1 MPDDGPVIGAA
12 TRRVAVS
19 EMVRLGLYW
28 FATSFHWGAL
38 LTIVIPA
45 EVLRFVP
52 EDRKGSALGVLI
64 AGGAVMA
71 MVLAPI
77 SGALSDR
84 STLPM
89 GRRRPFVIVGVLL
102 NCLGLIGL
110 RYAPTFASYLGAVLV
125 VQAANNFA
133 GGAFNG
139 LIPDRI
145 PPDQRGVTSGVMGFM
160 QMLGTITGLGLS
172 GYLVGGG
179 HTASVYWVVA
189 GVLLGAATIVV
200 LSIREEPL
208 RQAPRFELR
217 AFVQSFWIDPR
228 RYPDFA
234 WVFVTRALVMLGF
247 YTLLSFLQYFV
258 RDTLNLSVPK
268 AAEATGHL
276 GIITITAA
284 ALVALVAGWV
294 SDRMGRKAIVS
305 IAGGFLALTSVG
317 LLVQPPFST
326 LLWIAVLFGIG
337 YGAYTS
343 VDWALALDVLPSSH
357 SAAKDLGVWGIAI
370 TLPQALAPSI
380 GGPLLDVFNRHSHT
394 LGYTVIFSMSI
405 VYVALGSL
413 FVWKIKGAR

>member
-1 MPDDGPVIGAA
+1 M
-12 TRRVAVS
+12 AVS

-84 STLPM
+84 STVPM

-160 QMLGTITGLGLS
+160 QMLGTIIGLGLS

-189 GVLLGAATIVV
+189 GVLLGA
-200 LSIREEPL
+200 
-208 RQAPRFELR
+208 
-217 AFVQSFWIDPR
+217 
-228 RYPDFA
+228 
-234 WVFVTRALVMLGF
+234 
-247 YTLLSFLQYFV
+247 
-258 RDTLNLSVPK
+258 
-268 AAEATGHL
+268 
-276 GIITITAA
+276 
-284 ALVALVAGWV
+284 
-294 SDRMGRKAIVS
+294 
-305 IAGGFLALTSVG
+305 
-317 LLVQPPFST
+317 
-326 LLWIAVLFGIG
+326 
-337 YGAYTS
+337 
-343 VDWALALDVLPSSH
+343 
-357 SAAKDLGVWGIAI
+357 
-370 TLPQALAPSI
+370 
-380 GGPLLDVFNRHSHT
+380 
-394 LGYTVIFSMSI
+394 
-405 VYVALGSL
+405 
-413 FVWKIKGAR
+413 